1 MKKFYVFLSFLFF
14 SVSIFSQESSRSK
27 VLSTYDTKK
36 LNELKQQYEISYLN
50 EIQKAIRLADSLGVS
65 KNIPNSNGFE
75 DQLVGLI
82 GENQLKYYS
91 IDNNTTAAATTR
103 TNYLNTTYNLFGSG
117 LTVGVWDGG
126 PMRTTHVEFG
136 SRASIGDGTFALNS
150 NSFHATHV
158 AGTIGA
164 TGVNPAAKGM
174 APLATIKGF
183 DWFNDISEVISQ
195 AQSGMLV
202 SNHSYGVPLQNSPSW
217 YMGAYSNDARD
228 WDEVAFNLPYYLMVA
243 SAGNNGSDNNPSPL
257 AAGFDKL
264 TGNKVSKNNLVIAN
278 TQQAIIDASGNL
290 VSVSINSGSSQ
301 GPSDDRRI
309 KPDIAGQGSG
319 LLSAGDATNSSYLT
333 LSGTSMSAPN
343 ISGSLILLQEYFERE
358 NDRYMKAATLKG
370 LVCHTADDAGNVG
383 PDAVF
388 GWGLMNSKKAAELIL
403 YNGLSASIIEGNIN
417 QGQTITYTFKANAN
431 EPFKATVCWT
441 DPAGN
446 AINGVLNSTIPAL
459 VNDLDVRITNDSQ
472 TFFPWKLQSNPSLE
486 AVRNGDNNVDNVES
500 VLIDSPIQEE
510 YTITI
515 THKGTLENNLQNF
528 SLIVSGIDATF
539 SLLPLNSV
547 EEVCSN
553 ENAVYNLDFKNVDF
567 SNVSL
572 QATNLPSGATVSF
585 SEQTVVVETIVVMT
599 ISNLTN
605 VPAGEYYINVVA
617 TKGQEEK
624 IINLTLKV
632 FNDDFENMDLL
643 YPLSNSNNVSPN
655 SEFSWNENS
664 NATSYRLQVSQ
675 NADFQTLL
683 IDQVVEST
691 TYLVESLSPN
701 QSYYWRVLPIN
712 LCGQG
717 ESNNTGFFKTA
728 NLICDN
734 SYTATNFSNSSL
746 SATSFSE
753 AIIPITISDSFIIG
767 DVSVN
772 FNVSHTS
779 VQELKVFLEGPASIG
794 SPLIL
799 LIDQSCGDFPDINA
813 TVNDGGSDIT
823 CSTASPA
830 ISGTFSP
837 VDQLSY
843 LNNKPVTGE
852 WKLIVRDGIIDNGG
866 QVNSFSLNFCRAEQ
880 SLELNDFSQNSVF
893 IYPNPSNGIFNVEY
907 NFESSE
913 RLIQVYDIQGR
924 VILQTNP
931 VESKSILDLSSHS
944 KGLYF
949 VKCID
954 GAKTSTKKVIVN

>member
-1 MKKFYVFLSFLFF
+1 MKKFYLLLSFFFF
-14 SVSIFSQESSRSK
+14 SVSAFPQESSRSK
-27 VLSTYDTKK
+27 VLSSYDSKK
-36 LNELKQQYEISYLN
+36 LNELKQQYEISYLK
-50 EIQKAIRLADSLGVS
+50 EMQKASRLADSLGFS
-65 KNIPNSNGFE
+65 SNIQNSNGFVA
-75 DQLVGLI
+75 QLVGLI
-82 GENQLKYYS
+82 SEDQLKYYS

-103 TNYLNTTYNLFGSG
+103 TNYLNTTYNLLGSG

-126 PMRTTHVEFG
+126 PMRTSHVEFG
-136 SRASIGDGTFALNS
+136 NRASIGDGTFALNS

-164 TGVNPAAKGM
+164 AGVNPVAKGM
-174 APLATIKGF
+174 APMAIIKGF

-278 TQQAIIDASGNL
+278 TQQAIIDANGNL

-319 LLSAGDATNSSYLT
+319 LLSAGDASNSSYLT

-343 ISGSLILLQEYFERE
+343 VSGSLVLIQEYFERE
-358 NDRYMKAATLKG
+358 NDRYMKASTLKG
-370 LVCHTADDAGNVG
+370 LVCHTADDAGNSG

-403 YNGLSASIIEGNIN
+403 FNGLSSSIVESNIN
-417 QGQTITYTFKANAN
+417 QGQTITYTFKANGN

-446 AINGVLNSTIPAL
+446 AINGVLNSTTPAL
-459 VNDLDVRITNDSQ
+459 VNDLDVRIANASQ
-472 TFFPWKLQSNPSLE
+472 TYFPWRLQSNPSLN
-486 AVRNGDNNVDNVES
+486 ALRNGDNNVDNIES
-500 VLIDSPIQEE
+500 VLIDSPNQEE

-515 THKGTLENNLQNF
+515 SHKGNLRNGLQNF

-539 SLLPLNSV
+539 SLLPLNSI

-572 QATNLPSGATVSF
+572 QASNLPSGASVSF
-585 SEQTVVVETIVVMT
+585 SEQTVVVETIVNMT
-599 ISNLTN
+599 VSNLTN

-617 TKGQEEK
+617 TKGTEEK

-632 FNDDFENMDLL
+632 FNDDFENIDLV
-643 YPLSNSNNVSPN
+643 YPLNNANNVSPN
-655 SEFSWNENS
+655 SEFSWDEIS

-675 NADFQTLL
+675 NINFQSVLV
-683 IDQVVEST
+683 DQIVNSNS
-691 TYLVESLSPN
+691 YLVQDLSPN
-701 QSYYWRVLPIN
+701 QSYYWRILPIN
-712 LCGQG
+712 LCGQAA
-717 ESNNTGFFKTA
+717 NNTINFFKTA
-728 NLICDN
+728 NLICSN
-734 SYTATNFSNSSL
+734 SYTATNFSNSTL

-753 AIIPITISDSFIIG
+753 AIIPISISDSYTIG
-767 DVSVN
+767 DVTVNLSVT
-772 FNVSHTS
+772 HPS
-779 VQELKVFLEGPASIG
+779 VQELKVFLEGPVSIG

-799 LIDQSCGDFPDINA
+799 LIDQSCGNFANINA
-813 TVNDGGSDIT
+813 TLNDGAAAISCNTSI
-823 CSTASPA
+823 PA
-830 ISGTFSP
+830 ISGTFRP
-837 VDQLSY
+837 IDQLSF
-843 LNNKPVTGE
+843 LNNRPVTGD
-852 WKLIVRDGIIDNGG
+852 WKLIVRDGIINNGG
-866 QVNSFSLNFCRAEQ
+866 QVTSFSLDFCRAEQ
-880 SLELNDFSQNSVF
+880 SLGLNDFLQKTVLV
-893 IYPNPSNGIFNVEY
+893 YPNPSNGIFNIEY

-924 VILQTNP
+924 VVLQTNP
-931 VESKSILDLSSHS
+931 VESKSTLNLSAHS
-944 KGLYF
+944 KGLYL